1 MGTISFFPSWTG
13 SAGRLLAPIGSGL
26 SRAGAVLAMAVD
38 TVLGWQRRAAERTA
52 LATMDDR
59 MLRDVGLTQAEA
71 MRETDKPFWKV

>member
-13 SAGRLLAPIGSGL
+13 GAGRLLAPIGSAF
-26 SRAGAVLAMAVD
+26 SRVVAVFALAAD
-38 TVLGWQRRAAERTA
+38 AVLGWQRRANERAA

-71 MRETDKPFWKV
+71 MHEADKPFWMA